1 MARELGMAE
10 TIAPAHPGVFCA
22 LGLLLTDIRHATQT
36 AWQVPLA
43 KAAEAE
49 LGKRLLALREE
60 LDRELASDG
69 VASADRY
76 FRFQADMRALG
87 QFHQLQ
93 IPLPEPTGNG
103 WFDRAALATS
113 FHEAHERAYGHAD
126 PAEPVEFVNL
136 RCDGFGRMGR
146 PSVPKPTGRASGPA
160 EPASRRKVY
169 FDRSSGRID
178 CPVYRREALLPG
190 HALPGPA
197 IVTQRDSTVLVL
209 PDQDGR
215 VDPSGVIRVRSKRR

>member
-1 MARELGMAE
+1 MAE
-10 TIAPAHPGVFCA
+10 MIAPAHPGVFCA

-43 KAAEAE
+43 KVDAAE
-49 LGKRLLALREE
+49 LGRRLLALRSE

-69 VASADRY
+69 VAPTDRY

-93 IPLPEPTGNG
+93 IALPEPAGG
-103 WFDRAALATS
+103 AWFDPVALAAA

-126 PAEPVEFVNL
+126 PGEPVEFVNL
-136 RCDGFGRMGR
+136 RGDGFGRMGR
-146 PSVPKPTGRASGPA
+146 PTMPTIDRQAAGPA
-160 EPASRRKVY
+160 SPAARRKVY
-169 FDRSSGRID
+169 IDRTAGRID
-178 CPVYRREALLPG
+178 CPVYRRDALLPG
-190 HALPGPA
+190 HVLPGPA

-209 PDQDGR
+209 PDREGR
-215 VDPSGVIRVRSKRR
+215 VDPNGVIRVRSRGRGKP